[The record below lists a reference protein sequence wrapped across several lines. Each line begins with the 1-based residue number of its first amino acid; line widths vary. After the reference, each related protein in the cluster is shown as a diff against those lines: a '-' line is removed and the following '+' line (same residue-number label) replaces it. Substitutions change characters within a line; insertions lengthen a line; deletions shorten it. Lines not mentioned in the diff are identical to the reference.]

1 MNDLQ
6 NKDLIFLKIS
16 ITEVVMVTYRKSP
29 AVTSP
34 LFVRAA
40 HDLLDA
46 QVQMRR
52 IWSKIWRKNILTS
65 L

>member
-1 MNDLQ
+1 MHDLQ

-34 LFVRAA
+34 LFARAA
-40 HDLLDA
+40 HDLRDA

-52 IWSKIWRKNILTS
+52 IWNKMWRKNILTS